1 MATMPRSQL
10 DFSDQ
15 NGYDLSDS
23 LMEYSKHLR
32 NAKNQNRLRL
42 LVDQLPNGRKRL
54 HIKGTDAL
62 SIPAELYELSDLDI
76 LDMTP
81 ESKSGMMYTL
91 TRVPINIC
99 VLTNL
104 KCLHLDNNDIV
115 TIPAEIGQLQNL
127 EVFTASNNHIA
138 TLPDQMRQL
147 QRLQSCHLANN
158 NIEEMPLCLCYLSK
172 NLLFLDLS
180 HNYIRELPTSI
191 YHLKQLRTFL
201 LLGNRLKS
209 LSESIC
215 QLSKLETLWLGDNK
229 LKELPKKI
237 TQLKNL
243 DWYHQWELSSN
254 FEGNPLEKPPISVC
268 RQGMDAIEKFFKN
281 I

>member
-1 MATMPRSQL
+1 MPKL
-10 DFSDQ
+10 PL
-15 NGYDLSDS
+15 DLSDS
-23 LMEYSKHLR
+23 NGYDASDSIMEYGKQLR
-32 NAKNQNRLRL
+32 FTKTQNRYRL
-42 LVDQLPNGRKRL
+42 LVDQLPNGLKKL

-62 SIPAELYELSDLDI
+62 AIPTELYEITDLDI

-91 TRVPINIC
+91 TRVPSNLS
-99 VLTNL
+99 VLINL
-104 KCLHLDNNDIV
+104 KYLHLDNNDIV
-115 TIPAEIGQLQNL
+115 SIPAEIAQLAHL
-127 EVFTASNNHIA
+127 EVFTASNNHIR

-180 HNYIRELPTSI
+180 HNYLRELPSSI
-191 YHLKQLRTFL
+191 YHLTELRTFL

-209 LSESIC
+209 IPDSLC

-229 LKELPKKI
+229 LKELPKNF

-254 FEGNPLEKPPISVC
+254 FEGNPLERPPIYVC
-268 RQGMDAIEKFFKN
+268 RQGMEAIEKYLKK
-281 I
+281 